1 MAHRVPTS
9 VFTTSDRFVYRCQRC
24 PFTNKKRA
32 VFMRE
37 HHVQL
42 TLQAS
47 NSLSHLCSVL
57 TRAGLPTGLNA
68 TSNAKLMLND
78 DLYYFQVRYHHFP
91 HNNKLKLA
99 AHSLPVSLMA
109 LIMSSCVRR
118 TRLCPQC
125 RH

>member
-1 MAHRVPTS
+1 MCNLH
-9 VFTTSDRFVYRCQRC
+9 F
-24 PFTNKKRA
+24 K
-32 VFMRE
+32 
-37 HHVQL
+37 
-42 TLQAS
+42 LQAS

-78 DLYYFQVRYHHFP
+78 LYYFQVHYHHFP
-91 HNNKLKLA
+91 HSNKLKLA

-125 RH
+125 RHTLAAATNTYR